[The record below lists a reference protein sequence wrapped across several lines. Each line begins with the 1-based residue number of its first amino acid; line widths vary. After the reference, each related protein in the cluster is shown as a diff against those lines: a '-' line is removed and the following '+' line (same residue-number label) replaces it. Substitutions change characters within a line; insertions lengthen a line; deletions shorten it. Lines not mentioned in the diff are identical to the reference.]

1 MNTTG
6 KIQIES
12 SLSALA
18 KAHQELLAHFESSS
32 RKAGSEAKAAARETA
47 EQVAQPTAARSR
59 RGK

>member
-18 KAHQELLAHFESSS
+18 KAHQELLAHFESSN
-32 RKAGSEAKAAARETA
+32 RKTGSESKAVAREIA
-47 EQVAQPTAARSR
+47 EPGEHAKPPR
-59 RGK
+59 RQRAK

>member
-18 KAHQELLAHFESSS
+18 KAHQELLAHFESST
-32 RKAGSEAKAAARETA
+32 RKTGSESKAVAREVA
-47 EQVAQPTAARSR
+47 ESDEHAKPPR
-59 RGK
+59 RQRAK